1 MNINVWRA
9 QKILKNQWRN
19 KKKTLIY
26 LQLARPK
33 QKTVEIENER
43 RSKKQKNNSKISFFA
58 TVSVVLS
65 FRAFFLQRENKKKK
79 AIRRSI

>member
-33 QKTVEIENER
+33 QLKLETKEEV
-43 RSKKQKNNSKISFFA
+43 
-58 TVSVVLS
+58 
-65 FRAFFLQRENKKKK
+65 KKKTTQK
-79 AIRRSI
+79 SHSLQQCL